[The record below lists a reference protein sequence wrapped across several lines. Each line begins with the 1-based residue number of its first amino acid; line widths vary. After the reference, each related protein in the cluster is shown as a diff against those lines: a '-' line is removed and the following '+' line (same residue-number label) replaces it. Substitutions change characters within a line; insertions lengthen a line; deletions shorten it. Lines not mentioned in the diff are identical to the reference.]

1 MASFGELLHG
11 IVRQSE
17 SASLVNYTIDQ
28 DDAELIDRVRGGDSS
43 AFEGLVRKYQNRL
56 FTALVHISGSRQEAE
71 DIAQDAFVQ
80 SYRKL
85 HLFAGNSSFY
95 TWLYRIAVNAAISRK
110 RKKRA
115 EYSVEQTQSVTG
127 DEPLDRSERV
137 DERLL
142 REERA
147 TLIQTALAKL
157 PEEFRVVLV
166 LREME
171 AFDYEAI
178 SETLDLPVGTVRS
191 RLHRARL
198 QLKEILSKLMR
209 DPAEG

>member
-1 MASFGELLHG
+1 
-11 IVRQSE
+11 VRQSE
-17 SASLVNYTIDQ
+17 SASLVSQTIDQ
-28 DDAELIDRVRGGDSS
+28 DDAEFIEKVRGGNGS

-56 FTALVHISGSRQEAE
+56 YTALVHISGSRQEAE

-80 SYRKL
+80 AYRKL

-115 EYSVEQTQSVTG
+115 EFSVEQTQAVTG
-127 DEPLDRSERV
+127 DEPLDKSERV

-147 TLIQTALAKL
+147 NIIQIALTRL

-191 RLHRARL
+191 RLHRARV

-209 DPAEG
+209 DPVDG

>member
-1 MASFGELLHG
+1 M
-11 IVRQSE
+11 RQSE
-17 SASLVNYTIDQ
+17 SASLVSQTIDQ
-28 DDAELIDRVRGGDSS
+28 DDAEFIEKVRGGNGS

-56 FTALVHISGSRQEAE
+56 YTALVHISGSRQEAE

-80 SYRKL
+80 AYRKL

-115 EYSVEQTQSVTG
+115 EYSVEQTQAITG
-127 DEPLDRSERV
+127 DEPLDKSERV

-147 TLIQTALAKL
+147 NLIQTALTRL

-191 RLHRARL
+191 RLHRARV

-209 DPAEG
+209 DPVDG

>member
-1 MASFGELLHG
+1 M
-11 IVRQSE
+11 RQSE
-17 SASLVNYTIDQ
+17 SASLVNQTIDQ
-28 DDAELIDRVRGGDSS
+28 DDAEFIEKVRGGNSS

-56 FTALVHISGSRQEAE
+56 YTALVHISGSRQEAE

-80 SYRKL
+80 AYRKL

-115 EYSVEQTQSVTG
+115 EYSVEQTQAVTG
-127 DEPLDRSERV
+127 DEPLDKSERV

-147 TLIQTALAKL
+147 NIIQVALTRL

-171 AFDYEAI
+171 AFNYEAI

-191 RLHRARL
+191 RLHRARV

-209 DPAEG
+209 DPVDG

>member
-1 MASFGELLHG
+1 MN
-11 IVRQSE
+11 Q
-17 SASLVNYTIDQ
+17 TIDQ
-28 DDAELIDRVRGGDSS
+28 DDAEFIEKVRGGNSS

-56 FTALVHISGSRQEAE
+56 YTALVHISGSRQEAE

-80 SYRKL
+80 AYRKL

-115 EYSVEQTQSVTG
+115 EYSVEQTQAVTG
-127 DEPLDRSERV
+127 DEPLDKSERV

-147 TLIQTALAKL
+147 NIIQIALTRL

-191 RLHRARL
+191 RLHRARV

-209 DPAEG
+209 DPVDG

>member
-1 MASFGELLHG
+1 M
-11 IVRQSE
+11 RQSE
-17 SASLVNYTIDQ
+17 SASLVNQTIDQ
-28 DDAELIDRVRGGDSS
+28 DDAEFIEKVRGGNSS

-56 FTALVHISGSRQEAE
+56 YTALVHISGSRQEAE

-80 SYRKL
+80 AYRKL

-115 EYSVEQTQSVTG
+115 EYSVEQTQAVTG
-127 DEPLDRSERV
+127 DEPLDKSERV

-147 TLIQTALAKL
+147 NIIQVALTRL

-191 RLHRARL
+191 RLHRARV

-209 DPAEG
+209 DPVDG

>member
-1 MASFGELLHG
+1 M
-11 IVRQSE
+11 RQSE
-17 SASLVNYTIDQ
+17 SASLVNQTIDQ
-28 DDAELIDRVRGGDSS
+28 DDAEFIENVRGGNSS

-56 FTALVHISGSRQEAE
+56 YTALVHISGSRQEAE

-80 SYRKL
+80 AYRKL

-115 EYSVEQTQSVTG
+115 EYSVEQTQAVTG
-127 DEPLDRSERV
+127 DEPLDKSERV

-147 TLIQTALAKL
+147 NIIQIALTRL

-191 RLHRARL
+191 RLHRARV

-209 DPAEG
+209 DPVDG

>member
-1 MASFGELLHG
+1 MN
-11 IVRQSE
+11 Q
-17 SASLVNYTIDQ
+17 TIDQ
-28 DDAELIDRVRGGDSS
+28 DDAEFIEKVRGGNSS

-56 FTALVHISGSRQEAE
+56 YTALVHISGSRQEAE

-80 SYRKL
+80 AYRKL

-115 EYSVEQTQSVTG
+115 EYSVEQTQAVTG
-127 DEPLDRSERV
+127 DEPLDKSERV

-147 TLIQTALAKL
+147 NIIQVALTRL

-191 RLHRARL
+191 RLHRARV

-209 DPAEG
+209 DPVDG

>member
-1 MASFGELLHG
+1 MN
-11 IVRQSE
+11 Q
-17 SASLVNYTIDQ
+17 TIDQ
-28 DDAELIDRVRGGDSS
+28 DDAEFIENVRGGNSS

-56 FTALVHISGSRQEAE
+56 YTALVHISGSRQEAE

-80 SYRKL
+80 AYRKL

-115 EYSVEQTQSVTG
+115 EYSVEQTQAVTG
-127 DEPLDRSERV
+127 DEPLDKSERV

-147 TLIQTALAKL
+147 NIIQIALTRL

-191 RLHRARL
+191 RLHRARV

-209 DPAEG
+209 DPVDG